1 MLTLPLEESHTTEV
15 LPTDP
20 SAVPAQS
27 EDITAEQGK
36 ESGRAV
42 EASQRR
48 CVKGTLHVCGNSVL
62 FEPVD
67 KELPIVRT
75 KYRAIERL
83 SEWRPNKDERA
94 WLRAAGVQGYRG
106 VKQGGK
112 EQPKSSPHRA
122 IGDWF
127 AGLMGGSK
135 ATSQPSNGAYSTS
148 CSHH

>member
-1 MLTLPLEESHTTEV
+1 MLTLPLEESHAPEV
-15 LPTDP
+15 PTDP
-20 SAVPAQS
+20 PAVAGESTEPRNEPA
-27 EDITAEQGK
+27 
-36 ESGRAV
+36 GRDV
-42 EASQRR
+42 EASHQRR

-62 FEPVD
+62 FEPLD
-67 KELPIVRT
+67 KELPIVKA

-94 WLRAAGVQGYRG
+94 WLRSAGVQGYRG

-112 EQPKSSPHRA
+112 EQTKSSPHRA

-135 ATSQPSNGAYSTS
+135 ATSQPSNGEYHVFGYS
-148 CSHH
+148 